1 LTQLAAQTQGKI
13 YFPNQVDALIKSLL
27 ENEDYKAIQKNV
39 ITNAFD

>member
-13 YFPNQVDALIKSLL
+13 YFPNQVDIKSLL

-39 ITNAFD
+39 ITKNAFD